1 MYIHFAQIT
10 AYDPTNTSMTSN
22 ATVQVLVRDDN
33 DNTPEF
39 VQESYHFVTEE
50 ETLPSNVVTLG
61 TVRAEDID
69 RVDIGKFVSNF
80 SLFNF
85 RAKGSVINLCN
96 SIVLIHTL

>member
-1 MYIHFAQIT
+1 MCTHFAQIT

-69 RVDIGKFVSNF
+69 RVDIGKSLSNVSRVKLCLYGVWSVLYF
-80 SLFNF
+80 DYVVLF
-85 RAKGSVINLCN
+85 LY
-96 SIVLIHTL
+96 